1 MKNRV
6 ILSLCGTALA
16 LLAPYAQAQFGGQPS
31 KLELIKVRD
40 DIYVISNVA
49 VPGLVT
55 ALITNE
61 GVLLVD
67 DKFEIDHDN
76 IIAMLKTVTNQPV
89 KYVINTHYHGDH
101 SGGNAK
107 LQAIGT
113 LAVASIEARA
123 SMVAANQS
131 GQPNITVG
139 EHPTIHI
146 GGKTVEIHKVGRAHT
161 ERRRRRAVPGAP
173 RARRR
178 RHLRQRPRHLGTA
191 RRLPRRRQRQGVAEG
206 RRASARAG
214 LRHGDPGPRLGL
226 DESRSH
232 GLSRLARSAS
242 ATRWPQLVKAKANRA
257 PTSRWS
263 CAASST
269 GKTSTSRRRSTGSST
284 SFADAAAAAQRR
296 DEILLGRAGRAWS
309 HARAARRARSLRRRK
324 VSCSSRCARRRSIA
338 ASS

>member
-16 LLAPYAQAQFGGQPS
+16 LLAPYAQAQFGSEPS

-107 LQAIGT
+107 LQAMGT

-139 EHPTIHI
+139 EHSAIHI
-146 GGKTVEIHKVGRAHT
+146 GGKTVEIHKVGHAHT
-161 ERRRRRAVPGAP
+161 NGDVVVLFPEHRVLAAGDIFANGPGTSAQLVDYRGGGSAKLWPQAVAQ
-173 RARRR
+173 ALE
-178 RHLRQRPRHLGTA
+178 LR
-191 RRLPRRRQRQGVAEG
+191 
-206 RRASARAG
+206 
-214 LRHGDPGPRLGL
+214 LRHGDPRSRLGL

-232 GLSRLARSAS
+232 GLPRSR
-242 ATRWPQLVKAKANRA
+242 
-257 PTSRWS
+257 
-263 CAASST
+263 AA
-269 GKTSTSRRRSTGSST
+269 
-284 SFADAAAAAQRR
+284 FQRH
-296 DEILLGRAGRAWS
+296 AGRA
-309 HARAARRARSLRRRK
+309 RAAGKSRADIEMVVRSQFDWEDFH
-324 VSCSSRCARRRSIA
+324 VQA
-338 ASS
+338 ALDGLINEFR